1 MLAAI
6 QAGGRSLRMGEDK
19 AWLILDGRALIEH
32 VLAAAQPVADRLA
45 IVINAASPHAERY
58 RQLAARWNALLLH
71 DLRENCGPLGGI
83 HTALV
88 NCEASEAALILA
100 CDLPFLTSEF
110 LAWLRHKHESGTANV
125 TVPLDPSGRLQPLV
139 AVYSQ
144 SCLPVIEEM
153 LAADQLKVDRLYE
166 RVTTHII
173 KPGEADCPAINERLF
188 SNLNSPEDYQSAIS

>member
-1 MLAAI
+1 M
-6 QAGGRSLRMGEDK
+6 
-19 AWLILDGRALIEH
+19 LDGQPLIER

-45 IVINAASPHAERY
+45 IVINAANPHAERY
-58 RQLAARWNALLLH
+58 WQLAAQWNAILLH

-88 NCEASEAALILA
+88 NCEAKEAALILA

-110 LAWLRHKHESGTANV
+110 LAWLRQKHESGTANV
-125 TVPLDPSGRLQPLV
+125 TVPLNQSGRLQPLV

-153 LAADQLKVDRLYE
+153 LAMDQLKVDRLYE
-166 RVTTHII
+166 RVTTQIV
-173 KPGEADCPAINERLF
+173 KFGEADCPAVNERLF